1 MQRDRKR
8 GTYLPFGGLESK
20 WNFTRR
26 MKMLV
31 LKFALAAMLVVMVP
45 PLLAASCL
53 RSISAI
59 QRFAKTDVPKASQS
73 SQT

>member
-1 MQRDRKR
+1 
-8 GTYLPFGGLESK
+8 
-20 WNFTRR
+20 
-26 MKMLV
+26 MLV